1 MSDILDKI
9 IQGIPKPEEKPAE
22 PAVQASEHPAE
33 KPAEKPKAVYHSD
46 FTATYGAKP

>member
-9 IQGIPKPEEKPAE
+9 IQGIPKPEEKPA
-22 PAVQASEHPAE
+22 VQAPEHPAE

>member
-9 IQGIPKPEEKPAE
+9 IQGIPKPEEKPE
-22 PAVQASEHPAE
+22 GVQTPEHPAE

-46 FTATYGAKP
+46 FTAAYGAKP